1 MNVSKVIR
9 KTGMCETQTGAPYY
23 ASPEVWK
30 EEAYDAKS
38 DMWSLG
44 CVLYEII
51 NLKLPFKARDMEGL
65 FKKVTRGYYPR
76 INKSYSDDLS
86 EVLKLL
92 INVNPKDRK
101 FCSKLV
107 VIQGSFWRCRWCG
120 ET

>member
-30 EEAYDAKS
+30 EEAYDVKS

-86 EVLKLL
+86 DVLKFL
-92 INVNPKDRK
+92 IKVSPKERK
-101 FCSKLV
+101 FCRNFAF
-107 VIQGSFWRCRWCG
+107 I
-120 ET
+120 